1 MVSAKDIMATE
12 LITVGEDATIKEV
25 IRILVRYKVTGLPVV
40 SEDMSLLGM
49 VTEKDILKMLYYRD
63 SVKSVGDLMTSDLSW
78 FDENTDLMKV
88 FEGLVENN
96 FRRVPILS
104 EGKLVGIISRRDVIK
119 FLSEGAQKPKTTE
132 PEDEG

>member
-63 SVKSVGDLMTSDLSW
+63 TVKSVGDLMTSDITW

-119 FLSEGAQKPKTTE
+119 FLSEGAGKSKETE
-132 PEDEG
+132 PED